1 MSRTIFINKVVDP
14 EKPWRFIED
23 TKENILSDLQKYTL
37 DPIFE
42 EYGNFVYVPTFENK
56 AIAEEYKGM
65 TAICGNFA
73 TYSHA
78 FNLYTDDADL
88 IKELKTAIIKN
99 QQTEAYQE
107 IKAQLIHIK

>member
-1 MSRTIFINKVVDP
+1 MSRTIFINKVVDT
-14 EKPWRFIED
+14 EKPWKFIED

-42 EYGNFVYVPTFENK
+42 EYGNFVYIPNFENE
-56 AIAEEYKGM
+56 AIAEEHKGM

-88 IKELKTAIIKN
+88 IKELETAIRKN
-99 QQTEAYQE
+99 QQTEAYKE
-107 IKAQLIHIK
+107 IKAQLIRIK